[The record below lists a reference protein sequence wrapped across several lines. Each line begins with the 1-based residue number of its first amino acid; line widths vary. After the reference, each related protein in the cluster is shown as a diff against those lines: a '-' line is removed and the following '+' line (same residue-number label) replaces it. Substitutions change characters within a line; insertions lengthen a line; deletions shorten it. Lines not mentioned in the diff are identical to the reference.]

1 VHLLIHVAEERKRG
15 GKNKDVRGGEQA
27 EQQNDFALGRAGPGG
42 RFVHRQMVGFLPADG
57 NAFCRLAE
65 KNSFV

>member
-1 VHLLIHVAEERKRG
+1 LL
-15 GKNKDVRGGEQA
+15 KNGSAA